1 MQQLAPDRAYV
12 SLDEQNYHQTALAD
26 PAGFVASLPEAVT
39 LEYHSLGNVH
49 TLLQHPLSPPNRVSR
64 FVSITLSRLGPIP
77 MTSVPVQEQ
86 KKGSIPRLYGRQCL
100 LLGLLDATGGDVS
113 NTDFQKLLFL
123 YCKEHSSHQATET
136 PHGLYD
142 FVPYRYGAFS
152 FTSYADRRR
161 LVDWGLVA
169 DDDQQWVLTENGRHI
184 AREYGNISIRSFAY
198 RYRSVR
204 GDALVAHT
212 YRLYPYYAIRSEIA
226 DQVLRDDQPTL
237 DRIESTRPEVAPSRL
252 FTIGYEGR
260 TLESYLNL
268 LIREGATLLCDV
280 RRNAISRKY
289 GFSKTTLERGCSGV
303 GICYEHLPELGIE
316 SRRRRGL
323 NTEADFKNLFETYE
337 QTILPNQGDAL
348 EEIRAWLRSG
358 ESVALTCFELRA
370 DQCHRHCVA
379 NALEEITDQD
389 HPAEREGR
397 PFLPQGGVKNL

>member
-1 MQQLAPDRAYV
+1 MVR
-12 SLDEQNYHQTALAD
+12 
-26 PAGFVASLPEAVT
+26 
-39 LEYHSLGNVH
+39 
-49 TLLQHPLSPPNRVSR
+49 
-64 FVSITLSRLGPIP
+64 
-77 MTSVPVQEQ
+77 VPVQRSQ
-86 KKGSIPRLYGRQCL
+86 QGSMPRLYSRQRL
-100 LLGLLDATGGDVS
+100 LLGLLDAIGGDVS

-123 YCKEHSSHQATET
+123 HCKELTSHQATET
-136 PHGLYD
+136 PQGLYD

-212 YRLYPYYAIRSEIA
+212 YRRYPYYAIRSEIA
-226 DQVLRDDQPTL
+226 EQVFQDDQRTL
-237 DRIESTRPEVAPSRL
+237 DRIESSRPEVAPSRL

-260 TLESYLNL
+260 TLESYLDL

-289 GFSKTTLERGCSGV
+289 GFSKTTLERACSGV
-303 GICYEHLPELGIE
+303 GIRYEHLPELGIE

-323 NTEADFKNLFETYE
+323 KTEADFKNLFKEYA
-337 QTILPNQGDAL
+337 QKSLPNQSDAL
-348 EEIRAWLRSG
+348 EKIHSWLRSG
-358 ESVALTCFELRA
+358 ESVALTCFELEA
-370 DQCHRHCVA
+370 GQCHRHCVA
-379 NALEEITDQD
+379 NALEEIANQD
-389 HPAEREGR
+389 HPADPDVG
-397 PFLPQGGVKNL
+397 PFLPYGVKHL